1 MDLDES
7 ATRYAVI
14 TDDALDALRRLI
26 GVPIVDTVEPWCYE
40 VSRDGIR
47 HYAHGI
53 GDDNPLWC
61 DPEYAGTTRYG
72 GLIAPPSFVFALNR
86 VLSGYV
92 GGLPGIHAMWA
103 GADLVWHRPI
113 ERGVEVRTEAH
124 LKDLVEHETSF
135 AGRAIQQIYHVDF
148 YDQADRLLC
157 AGDSWC
163 FRTERDTARELGT
176 KYAKARSR
184 PPMRYTADDL
194 ARIGRLYEEEPVRG
208 AETRYLEDVTVGE
221 ELPTMAK
228 GPMTV
233 TGFIAYAQGWGG
245 LYIRANKLAWQQLR
259 KHPGLGIPNAYGI
272 PDVPERVHWEND
284 LATDVGTPAAYDYGP
299 ERCSWL
305 THHLTNW
312 MGDDGFLR
320 SHRSQI
326 RHHNTVGDW
335 LVITG
340 RVTGRTVDDEG
351 QPAVEIT
358 QEAHNQHGDLSAT
371 GIGLV
376 RLPSRG

>member
-1 MDLDES
+1 
-7 ATRYAVI
+7 
-14 TDDALDALRRLI
+14 
-26 GVPIVDTVEPWCYE
+26 
-40 VSRDGIR
+40 
-47 HYAHGI
+47 
-53 GDDNPLWC
+53 
-61 DPEYAGTTRYG
+61 
-72 GLIAPPSFVFALNR
+72 
-86 VLSGYV
+86 
-92 GGLPGIHAMWA
+92 
-103 GADLVWHRPI
+103 
-113 ERGVEVRTEAH
+113 
-124 LKDLVEHETSF
+124 
-135 AGRAIQQIYHVDF
+135 
-148 YDQADRLLC
+148 
-157 AGDSWC
+157 
-163 FRTERDTARELGT
+163 
-176 KYAKARSR
+176 
-184 PPMRYTADDL
+184 MRYTADDL

-208 AETRYLEDVTVGE
+208 GETRYLEDVTVGE
-221 ELPTMAK
+221 ELPAMAK

-259 KHPGLGIPNAYGI
+259 KHPGLGIPNAFGI

-351 QPAVEIT
+351 EPVVEIT
-358 QEAHNQHGDLSAT
+358 QEARNQHGDLSAT